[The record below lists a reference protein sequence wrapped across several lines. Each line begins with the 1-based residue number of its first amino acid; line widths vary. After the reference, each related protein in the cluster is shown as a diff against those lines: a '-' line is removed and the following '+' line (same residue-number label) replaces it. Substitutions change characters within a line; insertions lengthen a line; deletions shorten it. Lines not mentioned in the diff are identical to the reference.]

1 MYCNFYLIFKKAIV
15 LINICIRNL
24 TCMLVVSGQ
33 FMTFK
38 KAFQIY
44 FQIGFFLFT
53 PMVSYLDYETKVHTT
68 FNSERWFW
76 TSVSW
81 IISFHFFLM
90 NLQCLSKYFPLY
102 ILAQSLIKIFTLGTQ
117 VNTMRT
123 WVWQLIMSFLKL
135 SNLFP
140 LVQRFWWCQ
149 HGWQCC

>member
-44 FQIGFFLFT
+44 VQIGFFLFT

-68 FNSERWFW
+68 FNSER
-76 TSVSW
+76 
-81 IISFHFFLM
+81 
-90 NLQCLSKYFPLY
+90 
-102 ILAQSLIKIFTLGTQ
+102 
-117 VNTMRT
+117 
-123 WVWQLIMSFLKL
+123 
-135 SNLFP
+135 
-140 LVQRFWWCQ
+140 
-149 HGWQCC
+149 